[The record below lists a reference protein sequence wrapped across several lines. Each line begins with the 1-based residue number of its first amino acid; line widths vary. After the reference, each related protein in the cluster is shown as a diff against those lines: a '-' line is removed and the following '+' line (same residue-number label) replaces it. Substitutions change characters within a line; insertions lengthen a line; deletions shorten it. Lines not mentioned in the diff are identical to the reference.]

1 MIFYAVP
8 DENFLQGKTMQ
19 YEALRQRVEPV
30 FDEFNPSGVKISLE
44 KVITE
49 RIPFMLE
56 VGNKLAKVYQTAYR
70 EYVGKPEYISQ
81 TISIAAELADSQ
93 RFGDIGYK
101 RLFVQKLIRG
111 FHILR
116 RRNQIPSIDDLKQ
129 G

>member
-19 YEALRQRVEPV
+19 YEALRQRVDPV

-56 VGNKLAKVYQTAYR
+56 VGDKLAKVYQTAY
-70 EYVGKPEYISQ
+70 EFNGDPKSISQ
-81 TISIAAELADSQ
+81 TIRTAAELADSQ

-111 FHILR
+111 LNFLR
-116 RRNQIPSIDDLKQ
+116 KTKLAPSTKELMQ